1 MAKALKI
8 EPRTKAFIAAID
20 ALKKRG
26 RIKSNAELVQVLGIN
41 NVSTISEIKAER
53 QNIQPDSWEKF
64 KIYFQL
70 NNPNKSVL
78 KGTNIGEWIFSDESY
93 MLGGNEPMG
102 EEPVTEYDPKKRL
115 IMAPKGKFGKK
126 TPGGRINFYDTDFA
140 AGDVDFYDD
149 NNTITPAYEMDIPE
163 FAGCTAFRTYG
174 DSMEPMVKSGSI
186 LFGTKLDD
194 WQSHLEYGQIYG
206 IVCKDKRKYLKYIR
220 KDKDNPVTHYLLR
233 SENIEYDE
241 FELPKNKI
249 KHIWLIHG
257 WINKRN

>member
-1 MAKALKI
+1 MGLS
-8 EPRTKAFIAAID
+8 EPTIKEMR
-20 ALKKRG
+20 LKKGLTQMELAELTGIPRG
-26 RIKSNAELVQVLGIN
+26 RINAWEQRGTIPRADDYLKIQVVLN
-41 NVSTISEIKAER
+41 DKFVPRETFISEEPETEDGIK
-53 QNIQPDSWEKF
+53 
-64 KIYFQL
+64 
-70 NNPNKSVL
+70 
-78 KGTNIGEWIFSDESY
+78 KGI
-93 MLGGNEPMG
+93 
-102 EEPVTEYDPKKRL
+102 V
-115 IMAPKGKFGKK
+115 MAPKGKFAKK

-186 LFGTKLDD
+186 LFGTKLED

-220 KDKDNPVTHYLLR
+220 KDKNNPITHYLLR

-257 WINKRN
+257 WINKRS